1 MLIDFTFGNFGPFR
15 EDATISM
22 QATSSTEHD
31 NNLIKTD
38 LKDDLLSSAIIFGP
52 NAAGK
57 TSVIDALYSLRY
69 LVKNVDDKRRATSIY
84 NPFRLSKGTRESPVR
99 MRIRLLLDGIKYDY
113 KVEYLEGIIVNESLY
128 HYPKG
133 RSARVFERTDTRDY
147 LGAKKR
153 IVSMT
158 SDSMT
163 YLAMAGASSD
173 PICSKVR
180 RAILDDIII
189 LPPNLDDLI
198 QDSCRFMK
206 ADPSR
211 KEMAIEALNTA
222 DFGVKDYTSK
232 ERKLGQSEISKII
245 SQELLDFVNNNQ
257 DLLTVDDVFI
267 KHSYTGPDFDDEGLT
282 FPLGIES
289 SGTQCMFGLVSPMID
304 ALEKGKL
311 LVMDELGAHMHPSL
325 TRWIVKQFSSEN
337 NPNGAQL
344 IANTHDISLMD
355 ISELFRRDQIWFV
368 NKDRSNGSSELYCL
382 SDFDGV
388 RKDADVMK
396 AYLLGR
402 FDAIPKIRHRGVI
415 R

>member
-1 MLIDFTFGNFGPFR
+1 MLLDFTFGNFGPFR

-22 QATSSTEHD
+22 QATSATEHD
-31 NNLIKTD
+31 CNLIKTD
-38 LKDDLLSSAIIFGP
+38 LKDNLLSSALIFGP

-57 TSVIDALYSLRY
+57 SSIIDAFYSLRH
-69 LVKNVDDKRRATSIY
+69 LVRNVDDKRKTTAIY
-84 NPFRLSKGTRESPVR
+84 NPFRLGKSTRESPVR

-113 KVEYLEGIIVNESLY
+113 RVEYLDGAIVNESLH
-128 HYPKG
+128 HYPNG
-133 RSARVFERTDTRDY
+133 RPARVFERTGTVNY
-147 LGAKKR
+147 VGAKKR
-153 IVSMT
+153 ISSMT

-163 YLAMAGASSD
+163 YLAMAGVSSD

-189 LPPNLDDLI
+189 LPPNLYDLI
-198 QDSCRFMK
+198 QDSCRFVK
-206 ADPSR
+206 ADPSKKR
-211 KEMAIEALNTA
+211 IVIEALNTA
-222 DFGVKDYTSK
+222 DLGVEDYTSK
-232 ERKLGQSEISKII
+232 ERKLVQSEISKIV
-245 SQELLDFVNNNQ
+245 SQELLDFVNGNQ
-257 DLLTVDDVFI
+257 DLLTIDDVFI
-267 KHSYTGPDFDDEGLT
+267 KHNYNDPDFDDEGLT
-282 FPLGIES
+282 FPLDIES
-289 SGTQCMFGLVSPMID
+289 SGTRCMFGLISPMID
-304 ALEKGKL
+304 ALETGKL
-311 LVMDELGAHMHPSL
+311 LIMDELGAHMHPTL
-325 TRWIVKQFSSEN
+325 TRWIVNQFSSVN

-415 R
+415 G

>member
-1 MLIDFTFGNFGPFR
+1 MLLDFTFGNFGPFR
-15 EDATISM
+15 DDATISM

-38 LKDDLLSSAIIFGP
+38 LKDDVLSSAIIFGP

-57 TSVIDALYSLRY
+57 TFVIDALYSLRY
-69 LVKNVDDKRRATSIY
+69 LVKNVDDKRRASTIY

-133 RSARVFERTDTRDY
+133 RPARVFERTDARDY
-147 LGAKKR
+147 VGAKKR
-153 IVSMT
+153 IMSMT

-163 YLAMAGASSD
+163 YLAMAGISSD
-173 PICSKVR
+173 PICYKVR

-189 LPPNLDDLI
+189 LPSNLDGLI
-198 QDSCRFMK
+198 QDSCRFAK

-211 KEMAIEALNTA
+211 KAMVIEALNTA
-222 DFGVKDYTSK
+222 DLGVEDYTSK
-232 ERKLGQSEISKII
+232 ERKLDQSEIIRII
-245 SQELLDFVNNNQ
+245 SQEFLDFVNNNQ
-257 DLLTVDDVFI
+257 DLLAVDDIFI
-267 KHSYTGPDFDDEGLT
+267 RHSYTGPDFDDEGLT
-282 FPLGIES
+282 FPMGIES
-289 SGTQCMFGLVSPMID
+289 SGTKCMFGLVSPMID

-355 ISELFRRDQIWFV
+355 ISELFRRDQIWFA

-382 SDFDGV
+382 SDFEGI
-388 RKDADVMK
+388 RKDTDVMK